1 MIRTECWP
9 VDTRKIVFAVIG
21 THKMRCVRAFRELYT
36 GWIKCWLKDIAVYS
50 LAVGLQLD
58 RTEFSFFQHA
68 RLLSVLILRLMS
80 FVEDYWRYSRPSGLP
95 VAITANSTIQSC
107 GFADLQF
114 SWHSLQQI
122 SAWSLELH
130 TCFAI
135 GQCRF
140 LEVWSPFPVADS
152 L

>member
-1 MIRTECWP
+1 MLTSGYSEDCVFCHRYSKNEVCTCLSRTLDW
-9 VDTRKIVFAVIG
+9 
-21 THKMRCVRAFRELYT
+21 
-36 GWIKCWLKDIAVYS
+36 WIKWWLNDIAVYS

-58 RTEFSFFQHA
+58 RTEFCFFSTRQVS
-68 RLLSVLILRLMS
+68 SVLILRLMS
-80 FVEDYWRYSRPSGLP
+80 FVEDDWRYSRPSGLP
-95 VAITANSTIQSC
+95 AAITENSTIQSC
-107 GFADLQF
+107 GIADLQF

-140 LEVWSPFPVADS
+140 LEVCSPFPVADS